1 MPTIQD
7 EDLKALAKHGASAR
21 IRELAHELG
30 GLLKLFPDLEDSFDP
45 DELPIS
51 FRLKAAGE
59 RPERKTLQRRAKWA
73 AAQRDVSEKTT
84 KTGSPKRKRG

>member
-1 MPTIQD
+1 MLVCMPITRD
-7 EDLKALAKHGASAR
+7 EHLKALAKHGAAAR

-30 GLLKLFPDLEDSFDP
+30 GLLKLFPDLEESFDA

-59 RPERKTLQRRAKWA
+59 RDERKALRRRAKWT
-73 AAQRDVSEKTT
+73 AAQRARRRRSE
-84 KTGSPKRKRG
+84 

>member
-1 MPTIQD
+1 MPPTREQH
-7 EDLKALAKHGASAR
+7 LKTLAKHGAVAR

-30 GLLKLFPDLEDSFDP
+30 GLLKLFPDLEDSFDA

-59 RPERKTLQRRAKWA
+59 RPVRKVLRERAK
-73 AAQRDVSEKTT
+73 QT
-84 KTGSPKRKRG
+84 KRKRTS

>member
-1 MPTIQD
+1 MPPTREQH
-7 EDLKALAKHGASAR
+7 LKTLAKHGAAAR

-51 FRLKAAGE
+51 FRLQSAGE
-59 RPERKTLQRRAKWA
+59 RPERKALRRSAKWT
-73 AAQRDVSEKTT
+73 AAQRQAAARRMKAYWA
-84 KTGSPKRKRG
+84 KRKRA